1 MQTSGASTESRMTI
15 TIILIAVG
23 LLVILAGS
31 PSDFLKVVDGILQT
45 GFQACL
51 KVYQGLQ
58 G

>member
-23 LLVILAGS
+23 LLVILAGG
-31 PSDFLKVVDGILQT
+31 PSDFLKVVDRVLQT

-51 KVYQGLQ
+51 KVYQGLR